1 MTSLHQE
8 LKAFIVNTM
17 NLEDIDPAEIG
28 DDQLLFAED
37 GLGLDSI
44 DALELVLALKKAYG
58 VIIEANDEQS
68 RQHLRSV
75 NALASLIEA
84 HRQQGS

>member
-1 MTSLHQE
+1 MTPLHQE
-8 LKAFIVNTM
+8 LKAFIVSTM

-28 DDQLLFAED
+28 DDQLLFVED

-58 VIIEANDEQS
+58 VIIEANEQS

-84 HRQQGS
+84 HRRQAI